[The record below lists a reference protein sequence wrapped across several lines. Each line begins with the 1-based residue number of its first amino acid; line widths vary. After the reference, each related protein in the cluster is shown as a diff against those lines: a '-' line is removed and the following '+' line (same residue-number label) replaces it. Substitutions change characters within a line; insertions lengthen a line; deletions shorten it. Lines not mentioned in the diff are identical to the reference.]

1 MFYLLMTSECE
12 RGNNMK
18 KSYIAFFAF
27 LVCLLYIS
35 WSKEGWKGILL
46 LLLKGIVIFVVV
58 YVVVFVIVWSIMKL
72 VGFLKRRLQ

>member
-1 MFYLLMTSECE
+1 
-12 RGNNMK
+12 MK

-46 LLLKGIVIFVVV
+46 LFLKGIVIFVIV
-58 YVVVFVIVWSIMKL
+58 YSVVFVIVWSIMKL